1 MEPAPLSSSD
11 DLANPL
17 LENTD
22 EGTELA
28 SGTEL
33 VDADGAELR
42 EAHPLV
48 ADAEAQRA
56 RPPSPTTSSPSRASM
71 ASVAAAPDALRE
83 GLVVELWHARRRYA
97 AAGSHEHLAR
107 YLSRFVAGTWCRC
120 VVEDFD
126 GETYTLR
133 YEDGPHA
140 ARSRAFAPVAG
151 LPRGTRFV
159 RCPRDCIEVDYE
171 ASYCAVSPEGRYALS
186 HGVVVVPFIVAAQL
200 FCYFYYAA
208 RECERTGRAIEAYAP
223 VAGPGGDRFAFA
235 ATSHFPGCR
244 DLRGREWYRFW
255 TYQWLHEGW
264 AHVST
269 NGFMALV
276 FGIPLEV
283 AHGGWRAALIM
294 QAGVVAGALSCAVFD
309 VERRVVGA
317 SASCYALLGA
327 HVAIIALHWRSM
339 KRGLLHRDVRI
350 AVFAALAFC
359 DVLTTADRAA
369 NVGAASAGSV
379 SYSAHVG
386 GLACGYLLGVLVI
399 QRRPVKDPNVGGR
412 RKAAAG
418 VALLALLCGALA
430 WIGSHAPPKNVPWLY
445 PDSNDWSH
453 RSCCSKLD
461 ACADLEGPTSLLS
474 CDDRTELALGRTV
487 ARSCNELRALLRNA
501 TDA

>member
-1 MEPAPLSSSD
+1 MPESVNRLQLNSASLKICLKLDLTRSRISECENAMEPAPLSSSD

-28 SGTEL
+28 RGTEL

-42 EAHPLV
+42 EATDGAHPLV
-48 ADAEAQRA
+48 ADGEAQGA

-269 NGFMALV
+269 TARHSNLQPDV
-276 FGIPLEV
+276 NVRVIERFGP
-283 AHGGWRAALIM
+283 AFFGRASRARREQSIRPKISRID
-294 QAGVVAGALSCAVFD
+294 VDV
-309 VERRVVGA
+309 VEREHFKVWSGRPEPAVDVRAGRRTA
-317 SASCYALLGA
+317 SWRSSSAS
-327 HVAIIALHWRSM
+327 
-339 KRGLLHRDVRI
+339 
-350 AVFAALAFC
+350 
-359 DVLTTADRAA
+359 
-369 NVGAASAGSV
+369 
-379 SYSAHVG
+379 
-386 GLACGYLLGVLVI
+386 
-399 QRRPVKDPNVGGR
+399 
-412 RKAAAG
+412 
-418 VALLALLCGALA
+418 
-430 WIGSHAPPKNVPWLY
+430 PW
-445 PDSNDWSH
+445 
-453 RSCCSKLD
+453 K
-461 ACADLEGPTSLLS
+461 
-474 CDDRTELALGRTV
+474 
-487 ARSCNELRALLRNA
+487 
-501 TDA
+501 

>member
-1 MEPAPLSSSD
+1 MEPVSSSD

-28 SGTEL
+28 CGTEL

-42 EAHPLV
+42 EATDGAHPLV

-208 RECERTGRAIEAYAP
+208 RECERTGRAIEAYSP

-269 NGFMALV
+269 TAWHSNPQSNGSDQPPRPCFESSTRAIDPSQNRPNRRRCGRARAFQSLVGTSRTGGRRPRRSTNGFMALV

-309 VERRVVGA
+309 ADRRVVGA

-350 AVFAALAFC
+350 AVFAALA
-359 DVLTTADRAA
+359 TNSAA
-369 NVGAASAGSV
+369 
-379 SYSAHVG
+379 
-386 GLACGYLLGVLVI
+386 
-399 QRRPVKDPNVGGR
+399 RRPRSSDV
-412 RKAAAG
+412 RKATRP
-418 VALLALLCGALA
+418 
-430 WIGSHAPPKNVPWLY
+430 S
-445 PDSNDWSH
+445 
-453 RSCCSKLD
+453 
-461 ACADLEGPTSLLS
+461 
-474 CDDRTELALGRTV
+474 
-487 ARSCNELRALLRNA
+487 
-501 TDA
+501 

>member
-1 MEPAPLSSSD
+1 MEPVSSSD

-42 EAHPLV
+42 EATDGAHPLV

-208 RECERTGRAIEAYAP
+208 RECERTGRAIEAYSP

-269 NGFMALV
+269 TAWHSNPQSNGSDQPPRPCFESSTRAIDPSQNQPNRLRIDRAREFQSLVGTSQTGGRFPHRRRRALV
-276 FGIPLEV
+276 RLL
-283 AHGGWRAALIM
+283 AA
-294 QAGVVAGALSCAVFD
+294 
-309 VERRVVGA
+309 RVVVLRV
-317 SASCYALLGA
+317 ALLGPA
-327 HVAIIALHWRSM
+327 QERRQRQRRQVPEEEREDEEKAAVRVRAAADAARRREDALGDEEGRRRDEEQH
-339 KRGLLHRDVRI
+339 LLHQ
-350 AVFAALAFC
+350 
-359 DVLTTADRAA
+359 DVL
-369 NVGAASAGSV
+369 
-379 SYSAHVG
+379 
-386 GLACGYLLGVLVI
+386 
-399 QRRPVKDPNVGGR
+399 RRSR
-412 RKAAAG
+412 RRTG
-418 VALLALLCGALA
+418 PC
-430 WIGSHAPPKNVPWLY
+430 PPSP
-445 PDSNDWSH
+445 
-453 RSCCSKLD
+453 R
-461 ACADLEGPTSLLS
+461 
-474 CDDRTELALGRTV
+474 
-487 ARSCNELRALLRNA
+487 
-501 TDA
+501 